1 MPIAIKNSI
10 IDISSEET
18 TKELAKELSNYLKGG
33 EIIFLYGEMG
43 VGKTTFVKYLI
54 NQFQIKKNLQTT
66 EVTSPTFNLL
76 NEYEIDDFRIKHY
89 DLFRLKDKSE
99 LKNLDLFENDKST
112 ITFIEWPQLIN
123 KEKLNKTINLI
134 FNYENELNNR
144 SVKIDGLDW
153 SLNMK
158 LSKDF
163 KEIKGDASIRKFY
176 RNTKKNSIIVFA
188 NIEKIKNLLIY
199 DSINKIL
206 IKNNIIAPKL
216 LSQNYRNNYIE
227 IQDLGNK
234 TIFQT
239 FTKNKKNHYLILK
252 KVINVLNKIQKIKDK
267 KIKNFKNKLHKIKNY
282 NNKVL
287 FDETKLFN
295 DWYVPKKL
303 NKKKIH
309 LFKYKFNK
317 EIKLLLSKLNFK
329 NDTFVHRDF
338 HVSNLIINSKNQI
351 GLIDNQDALIGNR
364 AYDLAS
370 LIDDVRYK
378 TSDSLKDKTYS
389 YYLKTNKKIN
399 KKKFKNDFDI
409 LSVLRN
415 LKIIGIFTRLA
426 ARDKKKKYL
435 KLIPYA
441 WKMIDS
447 RMSKNKDLYNLKLL
461 LASSFPKF
469 ITKLDEN

>member
-1 MPIAIKNSI
+1 
-10 IDISSEET
+10 
-18 TKELAKELSNYLKGG
+18 
-33 EIIFLYGEMG
+33 
-43 VGKTTFVKYLI
+43 
-54 NQFQIKKNLQTT
+54 
-66 EVTSPTFNLL
+66 
-76 NEYEIDDFRIKHY
+76 
-89 DLFRLKDKSE
+89 
-99 LKNLDLFENDKST
+99 
-112 ITFIEWPQLIN
+112 
-123 KEKLNKTINLI
+123 
-134 FNYENELNNR
+134 
-144 SVKIDGLDW
+144 
-153 SLNMK
+153 MK
-158 LSKDF
+158 FSKDF
-163 KEIKGDASIRKFY
+163 KKIKGDASIRKFY

-234 TIFQT
+234 TIYQT
-239 FTKNKKNHYLILK
+239 FIKNKKNHYLILK

-267 KIKNFKNKLHKIKNY
+267 KVKNFNNKLYKIKNY

-303 NKKKIH
+303 NKKKIFQ
-309 LFKYKFNK
+309 FKDKFNK
-317 EIKLLLSKLNFK
+317 EIKILLSKLKFK
-329 NDTFVHRDF
+329 NNTFVHRDF

-378 TSDSLKDKTYS
+378 TSNSLKDKVYN
-389 YYLKTNKKIN
+389 YYLKTNKNIHA
-399 KKKFKNDFDI
+399 KKFKNDFDI

-415 LKIIGIFTRLA
+415 LKIIGIFMRLA
-426 ARDKKKKYL
+426 ERDKKKKYL

-441 WKMIDS
+441 WKMIDN
-447 RMSKNKDLYNLKLL
+447 RMNKNKELYNLKLL
-461 LASSFPKF
+461 LASGFPKF
-469 ITKLDEN
+469 ITNLDEN

>member
-1 MPIAIKNSI
+1 
-10 IDISSEET
+10 
-18 TKELAKELSNYLKGG
+18 
-33 EIIFLYGEMG
+33 
-43 VGKTTFVKYLI
+43 
-54 NQFQIKKNLQTT
+54 
-66 EVTSPTFNLL
+66 
-76 NEYEIDDFRIKHY
+76 
-89 DLFRLKDKSE
+89 
-99 LKNLDLFENDKST
+99 
-112 ITFIEWPQLIN
+112 
-123 KEKLNKTINLI
+123 
-134 FNYENELNNR
+134 
-144 SVKIDGLDW
+144 
-153 SLNMK
+153 MK
-158 LSKDF
+158 FSKDF
-163 KEIKGDASIRKFY
+163 KKIKGDASIRKFY

-234 TIFQT
+234 TIYQT
-239 FTKNKKNHYLILK
+239 FIKNKKNHYLILK

-267 KIKNFKNKLHKIKNY
+267 KIKNFNNKLYKIKNY

-303 NKKKIH
+303 NNTKVNS
-309 LFKYKFNK
+309 FKNKLNK
-317 EIKLLLSKLNFK
+317 EIKFLLLKLNFK
-329 NDTFVHRDF
+329 NNTFVHRDF

-378 TSDSLKDKTYS
+378 TSNSLKDKVYS

-399 KKKFKNDFDI
+399 AKKFKNDFDI

-415 LKIIGIFTRLA
+415 LKIIGIFMRLA
-426 ARDKKKKYL
+426 VRDRKKKYL

-441 WKMIDS
+441 WQMIDN
-447 RMSKNKDLYNLKLL
+447 RMIKNKDLHNLRLL

-469 ITKLDEN
+469 ISKIDEN

>member
-1 MPIAIKNSI
+1 
-10 IDISSEET
+10 
-18 TKELAKELSNYLKGG
+18 
-33 EIIFLYGEMG
+33 
-43 VGKTTFVKYLI
+43 
-54 NQFQIKKNLQTT
+54 
-66 EVTSPTFNLL
+66 
-76 NEYEIDDFRIKHY
+76 
-89 DLFRLKDKSE
+89 
-99 LKNLDLFENDKST
+99 
-112 ITFIEWPQLIN
+112 
-123 KEKLNKTINLI
+123 
-134 FNYENELNNR
+134 
-144 SVKIDGLDW
+144 
-153 SLNMK
+153 MK

-234 TIFQT
+234 TIYQT
-239 FTKNKKNHYLILK
+239 FIKNEKDHYLILK
-252 KVINVLNKIQKIKDK
+252 KVVNVLNKIQKIKDK
-267 KIKNFKNKLHKIKNY
+267 KIKNFNNKLYKIKNY

-303 NKKKIH
+303 NNTKVNS
-309 LFKYKFNK
+309 FKNKFNK
-317 EIKLLLSKLNFK
+317 EIKFLLLKLNFK
-329 NDTFVHRDF
+329 NNTFVHRDF

-378 TSDSLKDKTYS
+378 TSNSLKDKVYN
-389 YYLKTNKKIN
+389 YYLKTNKNIHT
-399 KKKFKNDFDI
+399 KKFKNDFDI

-415 LKIIGIFTRLA
+415 LKIIGIFMRLA
-426 ARDKKKKYL
+426 ERDKKKKYL

-441 WKMIDS
+441 WKMIDY
-447 RMSKNKDLYNLKLL
+447 RMSKNKELYNLKFL
-461 LASSFPKF
+461 LASNFPKF
-469 ITKLDEN
+469 ISKLDEN